1 MSKTFTVFSDNPK
14 MNTAPLPERP
24 GYAAGG
30 IVLGDSMMELMERP
44 PANVSEAL
52 VRRAAEEQRR
62 QEAMRQAR
70 EDEDKEKRR
79 KKSDI

>member
-14 MNTAPLPERP
+14 MNTAPLPETP

-62 QEAMRQAR
+62 QEAMRQAK
-70 EDEDKEKRR
+70 DEDAAKRR

>member
-14 MNTAPLPERP
+14 MNTAPMPERP

-30 IVLGDSMMELMERP
+30 IVLGDDMMELMERP

-52 VRRAAEEQRR
+52 VRKASQEQRR
-62 QEAMRQAR
+62 QEAMRQESEDAR
-70 EDEDKEKRR
+70 RR
-79 KKSDI
+79 KKS